1 MPAGKTVYNINCKRK
16 KQKQKQR
23 KKEKEAKERKTGIG
37 LNLDLSIMPAST
49 LKEIETTVSP
59 YTLHDHWQQKC
70 NVMTANF
77 TTS

>member
-1 MPAGKTVYNINCKRK
+1 MPAGKTVYNINCKK
-16 KQKQKQR
+16 NQKQKQR
-23 KKEKEAKERKTGIG
+23 KKENEAKERKTGIG